1 MALRK
6 PCVRRQHFVLEVGT
20 PIATEFYGKRP
31 VRRYHMDHSNGG
43 RSGLISTQKY
53 PKDYDGVVGHGPAI
67 AQQAH

>member
-1 MALRK
+1 M
-6 PCVRRQHFVLEVGT
+6 LEVGT

-53 PKDYDGVVGHGPAI
+53 PKDYDGVVAMEPAI